1 MATTTRRR
9 VLVSGGVGDPAAS
22 SNLAGPPAPGRS
34 DLRLVDER
42 GEWCASERLSRHVL
56 SDNADFTVV
65 GVVGTQGSGKSAL
78 VGHLAGF
85 PAFGGAIARDPP
97 VSSPPASASSSRT
110 ATTTPTSQP
119 QPPFTVGPV
128 DVPFSG
134 GDGPTTR
141 TVNVRVTPDRLVLLD
156 APPVLSPALFRRRRP
171 NANVATRARDDDARL
186 VRFLADA
193 CDVILVVADGPDDLR
208 AANIFAE
215 ASSKR
220 WDASNGTETA
230 PSSSSKRW
238 DASNGTETAPSSSSK
253 RWDASNGTETAPSS
267 SSKRWDASNGTET
280 APSSSSKRSDAS
292 NGTETAPSSSSP
304 RLVLVRNRVQGWYR
318 DARDAETR
326 ARADAAFR
334 IAADCASESES
345 SRGTRWRVVEVPDAN
360 EPDAAEATEE
370 ALAAIADAAVS
381 AGAARR
387 AEERGGGAAATERG
401 WLRRAERAWNGAR
414 TARERTRTRDER
426 SS

>member
-267 SSKRWDASNGTET
+267 SSKR
-280 APSSSSKRSDAS
+280 SDAS

-370 ALAAIADAAVS
+370 ALAAIADAARLRRR
-381 AGAARR
+381 ARR

>member
-78 VGHLAGF
+78 MGHLAGF

-215 ASSKR
+215 AMSKR
-220 WDASNGTETA
+220 W
-230 PSSSSKRW
+230 
-238 DASNGTETAPSSSSK
+238 
-253 RWDASNGTETAPSS
+253 
-267 SSKRWDASNGTET
+267 
-280 APSSSSKRSDAS
+280 DAS

-334 IAADCASESES
+334 IAADRASESES

>member
-78 VGHLAGF
+78 MGHLAGF

-110 ATTTPTSQP
+110 ATTKTTTPTSQP

-215 ASSKR
+215 ATR
-220 WDASNGTETA
+220 TNGTETA
-230 PSSSSKRW
+230 PSS
-238 DASNGTETAPSSSSK
+238 T
-253 RWDASNGTETAPSS
+253 
-267 SSKRWDASNGTET
+267 
-280 APSSSSKRSDAS
+280 SKRSDAS

-334 IAADCASESES
+334 IAADRASASSSESSESES

-370 ALAAIADAAVS
+370 ALTAIADAAVS

>member
-78 VGHLAGF
+78 MGHLAGF
-85 PAFGGAIARDPP
+85 PAFGGAIARDPA

-110 ATTTPTSQP
+110 ATTKTTTPTSQP

-171 NANVATRARDDDARL
+171 NANGATRARDDDARL
-186 VRFLADA
+186 VRFLVDA

-215 ASSKR
+215 ATSKR
-220 WDASNGTETA
+220 WDASNGTDTA

-238 DASNGTETAPSSSSK
+238 DASNGTDTAPSSSSK
-253 RWDASNGTETAPSS
+253 RWDASNGT
-267 SSKRWDASNGTET
+267 D
-280 APSSSSKRSDAS
+280 
-292 NGTETAPSSSSP
+292 TAPSSSSP

-334 IAADCASESES
+334 IAADRASESES
-345 SRGTRWRVVEVPDAN
+345 SRGTRWRVVEVPDAD

>member
-78 VGHLAGF
+78 MGHLAGF

-110 ATTTPTSQP
+110 ATTKTTTPTSQP

-215 ASSKR
+215 A
-220 WDASNGTETA
+220 T
-230 PSSSSKRW
+230 
-238 DASNGTETAPSSSSK
+238 
-253 RWDASNGTETAPSS
+253 
-267 SSKRWDASNGTET
+267 SKRWDASNGTET
-280 APSSSSKRSDAS
+280 APSSSSKRSAAS

-334 IAADCASESES
+334 IAADRASESES
-345 SRGTRWRVVEVPDAN
+345 SRGTRWRVVEVPDAD

>member
-253 RWDASNGTETAPSS
+253 R
-267 SSKRWDASNGTET
+267 
-280 APSSSSKRSDAS
+280 SDAS

>member
-78 VGHLAGF
+78 MGHLAGF

-110 ATTTPTSQP
+110 ATTKTTTPTSQP

-186 VRFLADA
+186 VRFLSDA

-215 ASSKR
+215 ATR
-220 WDASNGTETA
+220 TN
-230 PSSSSKRW
+230 P
-238 DASNGTETAPSSSSK
+238 
-253 RWDASNGTETAPSS
+253 
-267 SSKRWDASNGTET
+267 TET

-334 IAADCASESES
+334 IAADRASASSSESSESES

>member
-78 VGHLAGF
+78 MGHLAGF

-110 ATTTPTSQP
+110 ATTKTTTPTSQP

-186 VRFLADA
+186 VRFLSDA

-215 ASSKR
+215 ATR
-220 WDASNGTETA
+220 TN
-230 PSSSSKRW
+230 P
-238 DASNGTETAPSSSSK
+238 
-253 RWDASNGTETAPSS
+253 
-267 SSKRWDASNGTET
+267 TET

-334 IAADCASESES
+334 IAADRASASSSESSESES

-381 AGAARR
+381 TGAARR